1 MSMFMT
7 PESVQAETA
16 YRQERITR
24 EFRRSTRRERRE
36 QQQRH
41 EPRHARQA
49 LRPTTAA

>member
-7 PESVQAETA
+7 PESIQAETA

-24 EFRRSTRRERRE
+24 EFRRTTRRERRE
-36 QQQRH
+36 QQRP
-41 EPRHARQA
+41 EPRRARQA